1 MSNYATRE
9 DLEAYGV
16 LTLGGVTLPPAR
28 PVADPPYGLDLD
40 RIGETVYG
48 VRRGE
53 EESDKAYRLRCLA
66 SFYGPVPT
74 VRSWIAEVADA
85 ARVSPRAQAKARAAR
100 FEAQLPGLLDAAP
113 KGARDGFG
121 RRQGPGWDAWL
132 RALADVRE
140 QVVCGAVAGQH
151 AMTVLAMAY
160 TRWAAITGVK
170 ADAYQGTPG
179 GEP

>member
-1 MSNYATRE
+1 MIA
-9 DLEAYGV
+9 AYGA
-16 LTLGGVTLPPAR
+16 LTLGGVTLPPVR

-53 EESDKAYRLRCLA
+53 GESDKAYRDRPIAVLN
-66 SFYGPVPT
+66 GPVPM
-74 VRSWIAEVADA
+74 RSMDS
-85 ARVSPRAQAKARAAR
+85 SPRAQAKARAAR
-100 FEAQLPGLLDAAP
+100 FETQLPGLLDAAP

-121 RRQGPGWDAWL
+121 RRQGAGWDAWL

-140 QVVCGAVAGQH
+140 RVVCGAVAGQH
-151 AMTVLAMAY
+151 AMNVLAMAY
-160 TRWAAITGVK
+160 TRWTVITGIK
-170 ADAYQGTPG
+170 AEAYQGTPG